1 MLSALYFVFRC
12 ITIQTDVDPN
22 NNQNAKALLRVA
34 KELDWEAFD
43 TLYLTITVEDRNT
56 VEAYQHLKSSSG

>member
-1 MLSALYFVFRC
+1 MLSTLYFFRC
-12 ITIQTDVDPN
+12 ITIETIEEPGSSES
-22 NNQNAKALLRVA
+22 AKAVLRVA

-56 VEAYQHLKSSSG
+56 SESYQDLRFSSG